1 MDHGLAVNTTILIDY
16 SLLATFLLPVQSFFA
31 DITINGYCKPNAF
44 MEGGDSYMGENQIF
58 VMAYLSTARIPP
70 GNAETIRAPNRKIPV
85 RCYSLFE
92 IVV

>member
-1 MDHGLAVNTTILIDY
+1 MSAKKDALTGLCPHNSNLI
-16 SLLATFLLPVQSFFA
+16 
-31 DITINGYCKPNAF
+31 ICYCKPNAF

-58 VMAYLSTARIPP
+58 VMAYHSTARIPP